1 MTAGRNDDASTT
13 ADQPGPRRTGP
24 LYWVL
29 RVLVRLVPIVVAM
42 RVSFEVMLRNDWF
55 LWNPHLGPGLIAMLI
70 AFVPAG
76 IWAVADGYRL
86 VPTGQVVG
94 LWAVVGA
101 AVVFV
106 HHLFVGVFG
115 FFQGMP
121 LTAMEIVRWA
131 EAALGIAGM
140 HAAPAAVLTLLGAA
154 LYRFRNTRATRNST
168 SPAESGA

>member
-13 ADQPGPRRTGP
+13 ADQAGPRRTGP
-24 LYWVL
+24 LDWVL
-29 RVLVRLVPIVVAM
+29 RVLVRLVPIVVVM
-42 RVSFEVMLRNDWF
+42 RVSFEVMLRSDWF
-55 LWNPHLGPGLIAMLI
+55 LWNPYPGPGLIAMLI

-106 HHLFVGVFG
+106 NHLFVGVFG
-115 FFQGMP
+115 FFRGMP
-121 LTAMEIVRWA
+121 LTAVEIVRWA

-140 HAAPAAVLTLLGAA
+140 HAAPAAGLALLGAG
-154 LYRFRNTRATRNST
+154 LYRLGSMRATRNST
-168 SPAESGA
+168 SSAESGA

>member
-1 MTAGRNDDASTT
+1 
-13 ADQPGPRRTGP
+13 
-24 LYWVL
+24 VL
-29 RVLVRLVPIVVAM
+29 RVLVRLVPIVAVM
-42 RVSFEVMLRNDWF
+42 RASFEVMLRNDWF
-55 LWNPHLGPGLIAMLI
+55 LWNPHLGPGSIAMLI

-76 IWAVADGYRL
+76 IWAVAEGYHL

-106 HHLFVGVFG
+106 NHLFVGVFG
-115 FFQGMP
+115 FFRGTS
-121 LTAMEIVRWA
+121 LTAVEIARWA

-154 LYRFRNTRATRNST
+154 LYRFRSTRATRDST
-168 SPAESGA
+168 RSAESGA

>member
-13 ADQPGPRRTGP
+13 ADQPSPRRTRP

-29 RVLVRLVPIVVAM
+29 QALMRLAPIILVM
-42 RVSFEVMLRNDWF
+42 RASFEVMMRNDWF
-55 LWNPHLGPGLIAMLI
+55 VRNPHLEPGQIAMLL

-76 IWAVADGYRL
+76 LWAVADGYRL
-86 VPTGQVVG
+86 VPTGQVVA

-106 HHLFVGVFG
+106 NHLSVGLNG

-121 LTAMEIVRWA
+121 LTAVEIVRWA

-140 HAAPAAVLTLLGAA
+140 HAAPAALLVLLGAA
-154 LYRFRNTRATRNST
+154 LYRYRNTRATCSST
-168 SPAESGA
+168 SSAESGA